1 MKTEK
6 INIEIK
12 ADTINPTL
20 TEAIYPVA
28 DGLSRGLFNIKIN
41 DTVIN
46 TAYGC
51 PVLIKGNKVSRKQII
66 ADVVLYCI
74 ESAGHYSEFNNF
86 ESPDDYQ
93 DIADA
98 FGIQKISKITNTVK
112 EIKCFHSELKYLKLC
127 EKETDLIGRY
137 EDDDDEDN
145 MQDVIDLVEKYFN
158 VSFISD
164 YINK

>member
-1 MKTEK
+1 MEKINNKDNKMKTKK

-51 PVLIKGNKVSRKQII
+51 PVSIKGNKVSRKQII

-86 ESPDDYQ
+86 ESPDDYE
-93 DIADA
+93 DIADT
-98 FGIQKISKITNTVK
+98 FGIKKISKLTTTVK
-112 EIKCFHSELKYLKLC
+112 EIKIFYYELKSIKLS
-127 EKETDLIGRY
+127 EKEKEL
-137 EDDDDEDN
+137 
-145 MQDVIDLVEKYFN
+145 MFQLLV
-158 VSFISD
+158 V
-164 YINK
+164 